1 MKESKD
7 IIVRARF
14 IFILAAF
21 FGIIILGKAFSIA
34 VLNRDYWL
42 TKKEN
47 QTIRFRTIPAA
58 RGNLYS
64 TDGSLLA
71 TSLPIY
77 DVRLDLKAE
86 YLDKVFDKEV
96 DSLAI
101 CMANAFKDKTAAEY
115 SSRLRRERKAENR
128 YFLLRKGIKYNTLKL
143 MKTFPILRYGR
154 NRGGMIVES
163 STRREM
169 PFRHLA
175 SRTLG
180 TYRDTEK
187 NKDKNV
193 LSIGIEGAYNE
204 YLKGV
209 DGKQLVEKISGG
221 VWRPIG
227 GDAGIEPKEGND
239 IVTTIDVAIQD
250 VAEAELMHQLQKHNA
265 EHGCVVLMEVE
276 TGYIRAIANLG
287 RTKDSSYYENYN
299 YAIGAGT
306 EPGSTFK
313 LASLMALFE
322 DGLASPADVYD
333 THGGVV
339 MFDNRRMKDSHEG
352 GYGKITLADAFRLS
366 SNTAI
371 SQAVHR
377 GYSKNPGKFVD
388 RIKSFGLDKPHRL
401 DIAGERE
408 PLVKTPGE
416 SNWYGTTLPWMSIG
430 YETRL
435 TPLQILAFYNAVAN
449 NGKMVKPQFVEE
461 IMHRGQ
467 VVEKFEPVVIKESI
481 CSQKTID
488 QLKPLL
494 ESVVEDGTAKNLRNP
509 FFKIAG
515 KTGTAQIAYE
525 SGGYVK
531 DGVRRYQASF
541 VGYFPADKPKYS
553 CIVVVSAPNS
563 SVYYGN
569 LVAGPIFKGVADKVY
584 AKSLDMQNAENEF
597 DFQLASAA
605 GLHTQKRCVHRDD
618 VKKIASQTGVQVQT
632 EGQSNWF
639 TVSQEKDK
647 IAFSALSGDKDE
659 VPDVRGMGLRDALYM
674 LENKGMKVRVNGRGQ
689 VKTQSVRPGTKVNKN
704 MVILIELA

>member
-1 MKESKD
+1 MNEAKD
-7 IIVRARF
+7 ILVRARL

-21 FGIIILGKAFSIA
+21 FGIIILVKAFSIA

-47 QTIRFRTIPAA
+47 QTIDIRTIPAA

-77 DVRLDLKAE
+77 EVRIDLKAE

-96 DSLAI
+96 DSLAL
-101 CMANAFKDKTAAEY
+101 CLANTFKDKSAAEY

-128 YFLLRKGIKYNTLKL
+128 YFLLRKGIKFNTLKQ

-154 NRGGMIVES
+154 NRGGLIVKDDS
-163 STRREM
+163 RREM

-175 SRTLG
+175 ARTLG
-180 TYRDTEK
+180 TFRDSAK
-187 NKDKNV
+187 NKNADN
-193 LSIGIEGAYNE
+193 LSIGIEGAFND

-209 DGKQLVEKISGG
+209 NGKQLVEKISGD
-221 VWRPIG
+221 VWRPVNNEYE
-227 GDAGIEPKEGND
+227 IEPKEGND
-239 IVTTIDVAIQD
+239 IITTIDVSIQD
-250 VAEAELMHQLQKHNA
+250 VAEAELMNQLKKHNA
-265 EHGCVVLMEVE
+265 ENGCVVLMEVE

-313 LASLMALFE
+313 LASLMALIE
-322 DGLASPADVYD
+322 DGLAKPGDIYD

-339 MFDNRRMKDSHEG
+339 TFGNRLMKDSHEG
-352 GYGKITLADAFRLS
+352 GFGKITLAEAFKLS

-377 GYSKNPGKFVD
+377 AYAKNPEKFVN
-388 RIKSFGLDKPHRL
+388 RIKSFGLHKPHGL
-401 DIAGERE
+401 DIAGERV
-408 PLVKTPGE
+408 PKIKTPGDAD
-416 SNWYGTTLPWMSIG
+416 WYGTTLPWMSIG

-449 NGKMVKPQFVEE
+449 DGKMVKPQFVEE
-461 IMHRGQ
+461 IRHRGQ
-467 VVEKFEPVVIKESI
+467 VVKKFNPLVLNEAI
-481 CSQKTID
+481 CSKSTID
-488 QLKPLL
+488 QLKPML
-494 ESVVEDGTAKNLRNP
+494 ESVVEDGTASNLKNP

-515 KTGTAQIAYE
+515 KTGTAQIAYDG
-525 SGGYVK
+525 GGYIK

-541 VGYFPADKPKYS
+541 VGYFPAHKPKYS
-553 CIVVVSAPNS
+553 CIVVVSAPSN

-584 AKSLDMQNAENEF
+584 AKSIDMQNSENEF
-597 DFQLASAA
+597 DSKLADASKNFI
-605 GLHTQKRCVHRDD
+605 QKRSAHIED
-618 VKKIASQTGVQVQT
+618 VKIIAKQAGSSVKIPANTTWITIV
-632 EGQSNWF
+632 
-639 TVSQEKDK
+639 QEKDQLT
-647 IAFSALSGDKDE
+647 ALPYRSDNDE
-659 VPDVRGMGLRDALYM
+659 VPDVRGMGLKDALFL

-689 VKTQSVRPGTKVNKN
+689 IKTQSLKPGTRVNKN
-704 MVILIELA
+704 MLILLELS